1 MGSTCYKLKLTT
13 KKLNSGKFQV
23 KFQAF
28 HSTQKSLYGYLLSDP
43 HTTLKEVVERIHNH
57 LAWRQQEYFHNNFN
71 LYSVGNGKQ
80 RNFSPIL
87 IFELNN
93 ERNHESVERDQYRRV

>member
-1 MGSTCYKLKLTT
+1 MELTCYKLKLTT

-28 HSTQKSLYGYLLSDP
+28 HPTKKSLYGYLLSDP
-43 HTTLKEVVERIHNH
+43 KTTLKKVVERIHNH
-57 LAWRQQEYFHNNFN
+57 LAWRQQEYFYNHFN
-71 LYSVGNGKQ
+71 LYSMGKGKE

-93 ERNHESVERDQYRRV
+93 EQNHELVTRDQYRRV